1 LTQYEEA
8 YIEKWVNEFNYGMD
22 VIEVALKR
30 TTYKNNPSFEYINN
44 IITDW
49 HDRNLKTP
57 AEITAFLEKRKQQ
70 NKDEK
75 ELKNQ
80 VKKETFEQ
88 RQYENLDF
96 LYANYKLEG
105 EANG

>member
-1 LTQYEEA
+1 
-8 YIEKWVNEFNYGMD
+8 MD

-30 TTYKNNPSFEYINN
+30 TTLKQSPTFEYINT

-57 AEITAFLEKRKQQ
+57 SEINAFIEQRKKQT
-70 NKDEK
+70 KEVK

-80 VKKETFEQ
+80 VNKANYEQ
-88 RQYENLDF
+88 RQYDNLDF
-96 LYANYKLEG
+96 LYANQLKKEG
-105 EANG
+105 